1 MKTNIKCMIKIVSI
15 WILRRFLTFLT
26 CIGSWLDI
34 VFDQSLKKNLWSR
47 DLAVMWSW
55 CRALFLNLRKRN
67 SFRPSAKGRILRYN
81 LLSSHWMEM
90 NSTALDLGSIIITFT
105 NSYQFEDT
113 IGFKIFRRDFQGR
126 KHREKNF
133 FTFSSTWK
141 ILFLANFNHQPG

>member
-1 MKTNIKCMIKIVSI
+1 MKTNIKCMINIVSI

-26 CIGSWLDI
+26 CIGSWFDI
-34 VFDQSLKKNLWSR
+34 VFDQSLKTNLWSR
-47 DLAVMWSW
+47 DSW
-55 CRALFLNLRKRN
+55 FSRELFLRKRN

-113 IGFKIFRRDFQGR
+113 IGLKIFRRDFQGR